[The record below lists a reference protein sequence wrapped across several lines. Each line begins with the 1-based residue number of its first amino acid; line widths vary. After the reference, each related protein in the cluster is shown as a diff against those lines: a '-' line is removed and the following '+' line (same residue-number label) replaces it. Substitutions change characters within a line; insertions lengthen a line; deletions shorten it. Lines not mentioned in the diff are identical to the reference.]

1 MAGFTELLL
10 QGMSIV
16 LRSENLRFLLKG
28 VGVTLELSLEVILI
42 SFLFGVALGI
52 LRYARVPVLA
62 TMAATYVEAMRN
74 SPMLLLILAAHFAL
88 RLTAWNS
95 GVAGMSLYTSAVLA
109 EVVRGGLNSID
120 RGQWEAARAQGFRYV
135 QILWHVVLPQALRR
149 MIPPIVSQFITVVK
163 DTAYV
168 WLIGV
173 DELTGRAKIIM
184 GAHAE
189 AVIALFFTIAV
200 VYFIVNYVLSAMAR
214 SLERRYWAR
223 SF

>member
-1 MAGFTELLL
+1 MDRFLELIGLGL
-10 QGMSIV
+10 RVVAQG
-16 LRSENLRFLLKG
+16 ENLRFLALG
-28 VGVTLELSLEVILI
+28 LGVTLKLSLEVILL
-42 SFLFGVALGI
+42 SFAAGVVLGI
-52 LRYARVPVLA
+52 VRYARVPVLA
-62 TMAATYVEAMRN
+62 TAAAVYVEAMRN

-88 RLTAWNS
+88 RLTAWSS
-95 GVAGMSLYTSAVLA
+95 GVVGMSLYTSAVLA

-120 RGQWEAARAQGFRYV
+120 RGQWEAARSQGFRYT

-189 AVIALFFTIAV
+189 AVLALFLSIAV
-200 VYFIVNYVLSAMAR
+200 AYFLVNYVLSAFAR
-214 SLERRYWAR
+214 SLERRYWVR

>member
-1 MAGFTELLL
+1 MDRFLQVFDAGLRIVV
-10 QGMSIV
+10 QG
-16 LRSENLRFLLKG
+16 ENLRFLALG
-28 VGVTLELSLEVILI
+28 LGVTLQLALEVILL
-42 SFLFGVALGI
+42 SFAAGVVLGI

-62 TMAATYVEAMRN
+62 TVAAVYVEAMRN

-88 RLTAWNS
+88 RLTAWSS
-95 GVAGMSLYTSAVLA
+95 GVVGMSLYTSAVLA

-120 RGQWEAARAQGFRYV
+120 RGQWEAARSQGFHYV
-135 QILWHVVLPQALRR
+135 QILGHVILPQALRR

-189 AVIALFFTIAV
+189 AVLALFFSIAV
-200 VYFIVNYVLSAMAR
+200 AYFLVNYVLSALAR
-214 SLERRYWAR
+214 SLEKRYWVR

>member
-1 MAGFTELLL
+1 MR
-10 QGMSIV
+10 IV
-16 LRSENLRFLLKG
+16 AQSENLRFLALG
-28 VGVTLELSLEVILI
+28 LGVTLQLALEVILL
-42 SFLFGVALGI
+42 SFAAGVVLGI

-62 TMAATYVEAMRN
+62 IVAAVYVEAMRN

-88 RLTAWNS
+88 RLTAWSS
-95 GVAGMSLYTSAVLA
+95 GVVGMSLYTSAVLA

-120 RGQWEAARAQGFRYV
+120 RGQWEAARSQGLRYV
-135 QILWHVVLPQALRR
+135 QILSHIILPQALRR

-189 AVIALFFTIAV
+189 AVLALFFSIAV
-200 VYFIVNYVLSAMAR
+200 AYFLVNYILSALAR
-214 SLERRYWAR
+214 SLERRYWVR

>member
-1 MAGFTELLL
+1 MDRFVQVFEAG
-10 QGMSIV
+10 MRIV
-16 LRSENLRFLLKG
+16 AQSENLRFLALG
-28 VGVTLELSLEVILI
+28 LGVTLQLALEVILL
-42 SFLFGVALGI
+42 SFAAGVVLGI

-62 TMAATYVEAMRN
+62 IVAAVYVEAMRN

-88 RLTAWNS
+88 RLTAWSS
-95 GVAGMSLYTSAVLA
+95 GVVGMSLYTSAVLA

-120 RGQWEAARAQGFRYV
+120 RGQWEAARSQGLRYV
-135 QILWHVVLPQALRR
+135 QILSHIILPQALRR

-189 AVIALFFTIAV
+189 AVLALFFSIAV
-200 VYFIVNYVLSAMAR
+200 AYFLVNYILSALAR
-214 SLERRYWAR
+214 SLERRYWVR